1 MPIRPSK
8 TSNTIRAR
16 RYRAFVPAILGV
28 LLYLA
33 SSGSVLFAQG
43 RSAEGKPANNPE
55 LKQPDKKPESEKAGE
70 PKNGV
75 VLTGH
80 LSRDSARPDGKIR
93 FWITIENKTAG
104 SIRNLRVADFFT
116 PGFDRPPQLS
126 GGCSGATWGLV
137 CGSLAPQE
145 TVAIW
150 GDLSASE
157 SAPKESAYAVLVW
170 DSDTR
175 PGQSS
180 VVQLG
185 EIERLSWY
193 AATWRWLAQLNIGLD
208 IGLPT
213 LTAVLVGLYGFLKRR
228 KEKREAAA
236 KEAQEKYQQTWNLML
251 PQANR
256 FSLQYY
262 IPTANSIVT
271 GIYNLTACRK
281 ENGAT
286 DENLLAAFFDLVQIQ
301 WHRLRMKRAIGGYY
315 FKSRTAETVMEGLFQ
330 KHRTF
335 FEVAT
340 PDRLV
345 VLTKFVK
352 PLRRSYELGDF
363 RADRTQ
369 WDAEQKKFW
378 KEFVSWVPGDNCRED
393 LKVLGAMGKVL
404 WYESNRPFFNWYQEQ
419 PPVVLTSDEGD
430 MIDAVG
436 ADLLKDDTSMPLRVT
451 SYKTEITTGIAAR
464 NPA

>member
-1 MPIRPSK
+1 MPIRPPKVSK
-8 TSNTIRAR
+8 TIRAR
-16 RYRAFVPAILGV
+16 RYRAVLPAILGV

-33 SSGSVLFAQG
+33 LSGSVLFAEEKPSG
-43 RSAEGKPANNPE
+43 AKSAGNPY
-55 LKQPDKKPESEKAGE
+55 LKQPDKQPESDKAGE

-104 SIRNLRVADFFT
+104 SIRNLRFEDFFT

-126 GGCSGATWGLV
+126 GGCSGASWGLV
-137 CGSLAPQE
+137 CGSLASQE
-145 TVAIW
+145 TVTIW

-157 SAPKESAYAVLVW
+157 SAPKENAYAVLVW

-185 EIERLSWY
+185 ELERLSWY
-193 AATWRWLAQLNIGLD
+193 AALWRWLAQLNIGLD

-213 LTAVLVGLYGFLKRR
+213 LTAVLVWLYGFLKRR
-228 KEKREAAA
+228 KVKREAAA

-271 GIYNLTACRK
+271 GIYDLTACHK

-315 FKSRTAETVMEGLFQ
+315 FKSRTAEAVMEGLFQ

-352 PLRRSYELGDF
+352 PLRGSYELGDF

-369 WDAEQKKFW
+369 WDAEQRQFW
-378 KEFVSWVPGDNCRED
+378 KDFVAWVPGDHCRED
-393 LKVLGAMGKVL
+393 LNVLSAMNKVLS
-404 WYESNRPFFNWYQEQ
+404 YESNRPFLNWYQEQ
-419 PPVVLTSDEGD
+419 PPVVLTPKEAD

-436 ADLLKDDTSMPLRVT
+436 AELAKDDASAPLRVAK
-451 SYKTEITTGIAAR
+451 YKTEITTGINAG